1 MNDDLTL
8 QQLVAELAAEP
19 GPDLRGYKLTS
30 LERRVRK
37 RMLEV
42 GCRASASIFRW
53 PGQTRLRI

>member
-8 QQLVAELAAEP
+8 QELVGELAAEQ

-37 RMLEV
+37 RMSEV
-42 GCRASASIFRW
+42 GASTFRDYLSLVRVECR
-53 PGQTRLRI
+53 